1 MQAEDT
7 LGPEKVVEAIV
18 NATAPA
24 PTSSEERHRELEEK
38 VVREC
43 VRELTKGGMYFAY
56 TFGGCPP
63 FLPSRFS
70 ICISNQNTDLTT
82 SRYHEVPPTQ
92 ARANR

>member
-24 PTSSEERHRELEEK
+24 PSSNEERHRELEEK

-56 TFGGCPP
+56 TFGRCP
-63 FLPSRFS
+63 FLLPCCLQVLSF
-70 ICISNQNTDLTT
+70 CISN
-82 SRYHEVPPTQ
+82 
-92 ARANR
+92 